1 MHPPKK
7 EWNTP
12 VSYTHLA
19 TLSISYYDLGYQT
32 GKMAVKVLKGEA
44 NISEM
49 PIEFTSKFTKKYNAA
64 ICEEL
69 NINIPDDYIAI
80 ES

>member
-1 MHPPKK
+1 MP
-7 EWNTP
+7 
-12 VSYTHLA
+12 SG
-19 TLSISYYDLGYQT
+19 SYYDLGYQT

>member
-1 MHPPKK
+1 
-7 EWNTP
+7 
-12 VSYTHLA
+12 
-19 TLSISYYDLGYQT
+19 
-32 GKMAVKVLKGEA
+32 MAVKVLKGEA

-80 ES
+80 DS